1 MHRRGGVEALHA
13 VSQQLAFTKRDK
25 MTCLGGVCPML
36 LLVLVLG
43 MDVQMDRLTWAG
55 PVEHDTD

>member
-1 MHRRGGVEALHA
+1 VEALHA
-13 VSQQLAFTKRDK
+13 VSQQLAFIKRDK

-36 LLVLVLG
+36 LLVLVLD
-43 MDVQMDRLTWAG
+43 MDVQMDRLTRAG

>member
-1 MHRRGGVEALHA
+1 VEGLHA
-13 VSQQLAFTKRDK
+13 VSQQLAFIKRDK

-43 MDVQMDRLTWAG
+43 MDVQMDRLTRAG
-55 PVEHDTD
+55 SVEHDAD